1 MGKKKKGCLS
11 KVIATLVTVV
21 VLLVVVYVG
30 LGVGDYYGL
39 FVSGK
44 YKTEKD
50 LLGNRLEINL
60 KIGGKF
66 DEESIYKDLS
76 WRAVGDKIYVF
87 EKDDVSEEWA
97 TIQNG
102 VLSFGEDGLVIARY
116 YKDGDTKHDPD
127 ERGFLDKFRNIF
139 KPMSR
144 FCQWIEDKTN
154 SK

>member
-30 LGVGDYYGL
+30 LGV
-39 FVSGK
+39 
-44 YKTEKD
+44 
-50 LLGNRLEINL
+50 GNRLEINL

-102 VLSFGEDGLVIARY
+102 VLSFGEDELVIARY